1 MTILAETD
9 LTAAAWV
16 LGILGTVIGGAI
28 VTLLAAV
35 VRKFDALTT
44 AVNANTQAIE
54 IIKVEFKRVDEHGE
68 KIEAMKPRLDEVYW
82 WGKQKGMRAQEAT
95 TS

>member
-1 MTILAETD
+1 MTLAETD
-9 LTAAAWV
+9 ITAVAWV
-16 LGILGTVIGGAI
+16 LGILGTIIGGAV

-54 IIKVEFKRVDEHGE
+54 IIKVEFKRVDGHELE
-68 KIEAMKPRLDEVYW
+68 IKAMKPRVDEVYW
-82 WGKQKGMRAQEAT
+82 WGKQKGMRTQGAEA
-95 TS
+95 S